1 MASELS
7 GSRDHVLAIDL
18 GTSGPKVAVVSLTGQ
33 VIGWQTRPTQLL
45 LGEGGAAEQDPE
57 DWWQAIVAA
66 TRAVLELSGLNRE
79 RIAAVAVT
87 SQWAGLVAVN
97 AQGTPLHPA
106 IVWMDS
112 RGARYMPALCGGR
125 IRIEGYGARKL
136 ARWIRLTGG
145 APSLAGKE
153 PIAHLAL
160 LRHEFPEVH
169 RAAAMFL
176 EPKDWINHRLTGEF
190 VATIDSIAVW
200 WATDNRDLAR
210 VDYDATL
217 LERVGLERARL
228 PRLVQ
233 ATDVIGT
240 LTRRAAE
247 QLGLDPQTVVVGG
260 TPDVQSGSVG
270 SGAVRDGEPHMYV
283 GTSSWLSCHVPYK
296 KTDLF
301 HNIASL
307 PSALPGRYFVAN
319 SQETAGA
326 SLEWL
331 RDSVLFPT
339 DELSSASANPG
350 PPADFWP
357 RLEAL
362 AKSAPAGS
370 RGTMFTPWLYGE
382 RCPVA
387 DHHIRAGF
395 HRMTLRTTRADMVRS
410 VYEGVAYNMRWLLVY
425 VEKFVGHRLDS
436 IRFIGGGATSPLW
449 NQIMADVL
457 DREIQQVADPRVCN
471 ARGAALLAS
480 LALGAVKVE
489 DIPAMVPIARTY
501 APNAEHRELHALRFA
516 EFLRLYQRNRAIH
529 ARLDAP

>member
-1 MASELS
+1 MNPTDLA
-7 GSRDHVLAIDL
+7 DHVLAIDL
-18 GTSGPKVAVVSLTGQ
+18 GTSGPKVAVVSLTGR
-33 VIGWQTRPTQLL
+33 VLGWQTRSTQLL

-57 DWWQAIVAA
+57 DWWQAVVAA
-66 TRAVLELSGLNRE
+66 SRAVLEQCGMSRD

-87 SQWAGLVAVN
+87 SQWAGVVAVN

-106 IVWMDS
+106 IIWMDS
-112 RGARYMPALCGGR
+112 RGARYMPALCGGGPVR
-125 IRIEGYGARKL
+125 VQGYGVHKL
-136 ARWIRLTGG
+136 PRWIRLTGG

-153 PIAHLAL
+153 PIAHMQL

-176 EPKDWINHRLTGEF
+176 EPKDWLNHRLTGEF

-200 WATDNRDLAR
+200 WATDNRDLGK
-210 VDYDATL
+210 VDYDAAL
-217 LERVGLERARL
+217 LDRVGLDRARL

-247 QLGLDPQTVVVGG
+247 ELGLRSQTVVVGG
-260 TPDVQSGSVG
+260 TPDVQSASVG
-270 SGAVRDGEPHMYV
+270 SGAVRDGEPHMYI
-283 GTSSWLSCHVPYK
+283 GTSSWLSCHVPFK

-326 SLEWL
+326 CLEWL
-331 RDSVLFPT
+331 RDSVLFPA
-339 DELSSASANPG
+339 DELGGREA
-350 PPADFWP
+350 PADFWT

-362 AKSAPAGS
+362 AKSAPVGS
-370 RGTMFTPWLYGE
+370 GGTMFTPWLYGE
-382 RCPVA
+382 RCPIA
-387 DHHIRAGF
+387 DNHIRAGF
-395 HRMTLRTTRADMVRS
+395 HRLSLRSTRAELVRS
-410 VYEGVAYNMRWLLVY
+410 VYEGVAYNMRWLLGY
-425 VEKFVGHRLDS
+425 VESFVGKRMDS
-436 IRFIGGGATSPLW
+436 IRFIGGGASSPLW

-480 LALGAVKVE
+480 LALGAVRVE

-501 APNAEHRELHALRFA
+501 APHAEHRDLHAERFLA
-516 EFLRLYQRNRAIH
+516 FRRLYRRNRAIH
-529 ARLDAP
+529 VQLDDA